1 MFEQTSKTKKA
12 VKSCLENNT
21 SLSETAVLEI
31 ARSRLEQFLPL
42 QAAGYACTTEQ
53 LLDVLLAVSANKE
66 TIEQVCADLK
76 IKVGAETIRGYFNLQ
91 LKVENLLD
99 LQESVNLALQ
109 TSLNPDLK
117 RQKLEVA
124 IDFHDQ
130 GYYGKLEQSEG
141 LWVGA
146 EAKNGTT
153 KVYRVATLYVIKN
166 GHRLT
171 LAIKFVV
178 PGETAKE
185 VVEYLLRQLKGLE
198 IEARVLYLDRGFGSI
213 EIARYVQEIGQTAII
228 ACPIRGKKGGLKA
241 LCVGRKS
248 YRTKHVFKSAKHGTL
263 IVEMAMFK
271 TFTNCT
277 KKGKKVRKAKWLA
290 YILVNVEANLS
301 AKKVKENYRKRF
313 GIEASYRC
321 AKKVRGWTTSSN
333 AAYRFVLIG
342 MSFLLTNIWQELQT
356 RWTRKAQVGRAS
368 WNWQKFRLK
377 RFVNFLRKAIENLYG
392 MVSEIEML
400 N

>member
-1 MFEQTSKTKKA
+1 
-12 VKSCLENNT
+12 
-21 SLSETAVLEI
+21 LEI

-42 QAAGYACTTEQ
+42 QVSGYACTTEQ

-76 IKVGAETIRGYFNLQ
+76 IKVGAETIRGYFNQQ

-99 LQESVNLALQ
+99 LQKSVNLALM

-117 RQKLEVA
+117 RQKLEIA

-130 GYYGKLEQSEG
+130 SYYGKSEQAEG

-171 LAIKFVV
+171 LAIKFVL
-178 PGETAKE
+178 PQESAKE
-185 VVEYLLRQLKGLE
+185 VVEYLLRQLRRLE
-198 IEARVLYLDRGFGSI
+198 IEARCLYLDRGFASI
-213 EIARYVQEIGQTAII
+213 EIARYVQENNQTAII
-228 ACPIRGKKGGLKA
+228 ACPIRGKTGGLKA

-248 YRTKHVFKSAKHGTL
+248 YRTKHIFKSAKDGAEEA
-263 IVEMAMFK
+263 EMAMFK
-271 TFTNCT
+271 AFTNCT

-290 YILVNVEANLS
+290 YILVNCEANLS
-301 AKKVKENYRKRF
+301 AKK
-313 GIEASYRC
+313 
-321 AKKVRGWTTSSN
+321 
-333 AAYRFVLIG
+333 
-342 MSFLLTNIWQELQT
+342 
-356 RWTRKAQVGRAS
+356 
-368 WNWQKFRLK
+368 
-377 RFVNFLRKAIENLYG
+377 
-392 MVSEIEML
+392 
-400 N
+400 

>member
-1 MFEQTSKTKKA
+1 M
-12 VKSCLENNT
+12 
-21 SLSETAVLEI
+21 

-42 QAAGYACTTEQ
+42 QADGYACTTRQ

-76 IKVGAETIRGYFNLQ
+76 IKVGAETIRGYFNEQ
-91 LKVENLLD
+91 LKVENLFH
-99 LQESVNLALQ
+99 LQEAVNSALRA
-109 TSLNPDLK
+109 SLNPDLK
-117 RQKLEVA
+117 TFRKLEVA

-130 GYYGKLEQSEG
+130 AYYGKLEQAEG

-153 KVYRVATLYVIKN
+153 KVYRVATIYVIKN

-178 PGETAKE
+178 PQETAKE
-185 VVEYLLRQLKGLE
+185 VVEYLLRQLERLE
-198 IEARVLYLDRGFGSI
+198 IEARMLYLDRGFGSI
-213 EIARYVQEIGQTAII
+213 EIARYLKETNQRAII
-228 ACPIRGKKGGLKA
+228 ACPIRGKTGGLKA
-241 LCVGRKS
+241 LCAGRKS
-248 YRTKHVFKSAKHGTL
+248 YRVKHVFKSAKHGSEE
-263 IVEMAMFK
+263 VEMAMFK

-277 KKGKKVRKAKWLA
+277 KKGKKIRKAKWLA
-290 YILVNVEANLS
+290 YILVNAEANLS

-321 AKKVRGWTTSSN
+321 ARKVRGWTTSSN

-342 MSFLLTNIWQELQT
+342 MSFLLTNIWQELQAH
-356 RWTRKAQVGRAS
+356 WTRKAQVGRAS
-368 WNWQKFRLK
+368 WNWRKFRLK
-377 RFVNFLRKAIENLYG
+377 RFVNFLRKAIEKLYG

>member
-1 MFEQTSKTKKA
+1 M
-12 VKSCLENNT
+12 
-21 SLSETAVLEI
+21 
-31 ARSRLEQFLPL
+31 ARNRLEQFLPL
-42 QAAGYACTTEQ
+42 QAAGYACTTRQ

-76 IKVGAETIRGYFNLQ
+76 IKIGAETIRGYFNLQ
-91 LKVENLLD
+91 LKVENLFD

-109 TSLNPDLK
+109 TSLNRDLK
-117 RQKLEVA
+117 RQKLEIA

-130 GYYGKLEQSEG
+130 GYYGKLEQSIG

-153 KVYRVATLYVIKN
+153 KVYRVATVYVIKN

-185 VVEYLLRQLKGLE
+185 VVEYLLGQLKGLE

-213 EIARYVQEIGQTAII
+213 EIARYLKEINQTAII
-228 ACPIRGKKGGLKA
+228 ACPIRGKTGGLKA

-248 YRTKHVFKSAKHGTL
+248 YRTKHVFKSAKHGTEE
-263 IVEMAMFK
+263 VEMALFK
-271 TFTNCT
+271 AFTISR

-290 YILVNVEANLS
+290 YILVNAEANLS

-342 MSFLLTNIWQELQT
+342 MSFFLTNIWQELQT

-377 RFVNFLRKAIENLYG
+377 RFVNFIRKAIEKLYG

-400 N
+400 S

>member
-1 MFEQTSKTKKA
+1 M
-12 VKSCLENNT
+12 
-21 SLSETAVLEI
+21 

-42 QAAGYACTTEQ
+42 SAAGYACTTRQ

-76 IKVGAETIRGYFNLQ
+76 IKVGAETIRGYFNQQ
-91 LKVENLLD
+91 LKVGNLFD
-99 LQESVNLALQ
+99 LQESVNSALRA
-109 TSLNPDLK
+109 SHNSDLK
-117 RQKLEVA
+117 RQNLEIA

-130 GYYGKLEQSEG
+130 SYYGKSEPSEG

-153 KVYRVATLYVIKN
+153 KVYRVASLYVIKN
-166 GHRLT
+166 GPRLT

-185 VVEYLLRQLKGLE
+185 VVEYLLRQLNGLE
-198 IEARVLYLDRGFGSI
+198 IEARMVYLDRGFGSI
-213 EIARYVQEIGQTAII
+213 EIARYVQEIGQPAII
-228 ACPIRGKKGGLKA
+228 ACPIRGKTGGLKA
-241 LCVGRKS
+241 LCIGRKS
-248 YRTKHVFKSAKHGTL
+248 YRTKHIFKSAKHGAEE
-263 IVEMAMFK
+263 VGMAMFK

-277 KKGKKVRKAKWLA
+277 KKGVKERKAKWLA
-290 YILVNVEANLS
+290 YILVNAEANLS

-342 MSFLLTNIWQELQT
+342 MSFLLTNIWQELQE